1 MSFKYQAPATYKS
14 TVIIIAGQSYDVK
27 NGTVDSKDDI
37 YHILAPMGFVRA
49 DSSEVKKVVTAKS

>member
-37 YHILAPMGFVRA
+37 YHILAPMGFVRV
-49 DSSEVKKVVTAKS
+49 DSSEVKKVITAKS